1 MIGEFVEKAG
11 KGEVDIVKHTE
22 KVLDKA
28 EKINKGYHY
37 LNVIAKDYALKQAE
51 ELEKIKDKSPK
62 RLLGVPI
69 TVKDCICVKGMESRA
84 GSKIL
89 EGYTPLFDATVVE
102 RLKKEGAIII
112 GKTAQDE
119 FGFGGFNVNVGVGFK
134 TPKNPFDKERACGG
148 SSGGSGGITQKLG
161 WPSLAESTG
170 GSIVNPASF
179 CGVIGLCPTYG
190 LVSRYGLID
199 YGNSL
204 DKIGPMATSMEDISL
219 IMEIISGFDEKISTT
234 VEKKFVSKKLSVKG
248 MKVALLKE
256 GLGEGTDDVII
267 SKIREYSEGL
277 KKKGIEVN
285 EVSLPLTAKYGVA
298 VYYILALSEASTN
311 LARYCGLRYGKS
323 EKISGTFND
332 YFTKVRSRYFG
343 REAKRRIILGTF
355 ARMAGY
361 RDAYYIRAAKIR
373 TRIIEEYKKVF
384 KKFDFILSPAMP
396 ILPPKFL
403 EIEKLTPLQNY
414 MMDILTVGPNLA
426 GLPHISIP
434 IGFEKKLPV
443 GAMLIADH
451 FEENKL
457 LQMDFK

>member
-1 MIGEFVEKAG
+1 MIREFVEKAG
-11 KGEVDIVKHTE
+11 KGDIDVVKHTE
-22 KVLDKA
+22 KILDKA
-28 EKINKGYHY
+28 EKVNKEYHY
-37 LNVIAKDYALKQAE
+37 LNVLAKASALKQAE
-51 ELEKIKDKSPK
+51 ELGKIKDKTSK
-62 RLLGVPI
+62 RLFGVPI

-84 GSKIL
+84 GSRIL

-112 GKTAQDE
+112 GKTSQDE

-134 TPKNPFDKERACGG
+134 IPRNPFDKERACGG
-148 SSGGSGGITQKLG
+148 SSGGSGGITQKMG

-204 DKIGPMATSMEDISL
+204 DKIGPMATSMEDLSL
-219 IMEIISGFDEKISTT
+219 MIEIISGFDEKISTT
-234 VEKKFVSKKLSVKG
+234 VKKGFALKKIPLKG

-256 GLGEGTDDVII
+256 GFGSEIDGAIV
-267 SKIREYSEGL
+267 SRMEEYIAGL
-277 KKKGIEVN
+277 KKKGIEVS
-285 EVSLPLTAKYGVA
+285 EVSLPLTARYGVA

-323 EKISGTFND
+323 EKISGTFDD

-343 REAKRRIILGTF
+343 KEAKRRIILGTF

-361 RDAYYIRAAKIR
+361 RDAYYIKAAKIR
-373 TRIIEEYKKVF
+373 TKIIQEYKNVF
-384 KKFDFILSPAMP
+384 KKFDLILSPAMP
-396 ILPPKFL
+396 ILPPKFS

-414 MMDILTVGPNLA
+414 AMDILTVGPNLA

-434 IGFEKKLPV
+434 VGFEKKLPI
-443 GAMLIADH
+443 GAMFIADH

-457 LQMDFK
+457 LQTGFK